1 MLNIPTELLRTLV
14 SVVDLRSFTKAAQ
27 LLGVTQPAV
36 SAQIKRLQFLLGYE
50 LLDKSAPGVILTAR
64 GEMVVAQ
71 ARRMLSIN
79 DQIAQLSG
87 SQPTAQTLRVGIP
100 GDFAGVRIPATL
112 AQFRK
117 RWPEIRFKAS
127 ATSFEN
133 MLRGLRQGDL
143 DLCVAV
149 AGTKPAL
156 EAHHL
161 WIDQAVWVRSDVTN
175 LDPDGPVPLVS
186 FGEDC
191 SCRHMAV
198 NALNRIGRECDF
210 VFTSRSIASLE
221 AAVQAG
227 LGIMVLPKS
236 RVLQTSLTVWEDP
249 PLPEL
254 PQLYCGIYLREGGN
268 NRAALE
274 ELADAIAAVLRP
286 QLQVK
291 DGGAAAPDVAPVRA
305 SGSGH

>member
-1 MLNIPTELLRTLV
+1 MLNIPTELLRTFV
-14 SVVDLRSFTKAAQ
+14 TVIDLRGFTKAAQ

-36 SAQIKRLQFLLGYE
+36 SAQVKRLQFLLGFE
-50 LLDKSAPGVILTAR
+50 LLDKSAPGVILTPR
-64 GEMVVAQ
+64 GELVATN
-71 ARRMLSIN
+71 ARKMLSVN
-79 DQIAQLSG
+79 DQIAQLGDGPVS
-87 SQPTAQTLRVGIP
+87 AQTLRVALP

-117 RWPEIRFKAS
+117 RWPDIRFKVS

-143 DLCVAV
+143 DLVIAI
-149 AGTKPAL
+149 ANSKPAI

-161 WIDQAVWVRSDVTN
+161 WIDQAVWVRSNATA
-175 LDPDGPVPLVS
+175 LDPTAPVPLVS

-191 SCRHMAV
+191 SCRYTAV
-198 NALNRIGRECDF
+198 NALHRLGRECDF

-221 AAVQAG
+221 AAVLAG
-227 LGIMVLPKS
+227 LGVMVLPRS
-236 RVLQTSLTVWEDP
+236 RVPQTKLSVWEDA

-254 PQLYCGIYLREGGN
+254 PQLYCGIYLREGGE

-274 ELADAIAAVLRP
+274 ELADDIAAVLRP
-286 QLQVK
+286 QLQVRE
-291 DGGAAAPDVAPVRA
+291 GRGATLETELVRAGA
-305 SGSGH
+305 SGS

>member
-14 SVVDLRSFTKAAQ
+14 TIVDQRSFTKTAQ
-27 LLGVTQPAV
+27 SLGVTQPAV

-50 LLDKSAPGVILTAR
+50 VLDKSAPGVSLTQR
-64 GEMVVAQ
+64 GEMVVVH
-71 ARRMLSIN
+71 ARRLLSIN
-79 DQIAQLSG
+79 DQIVQLDG
-87 SQPTAQTLRVGIP
+87 NKPKAQTIRVGIP

-149 AGTKPAL
+149 TNSKPAI
-156 EAHHL
+156 EAQHL
-161 WIDQAVWVRSDVTN
+161 WIDQAVWVRSDATQ
-175 LDPDGPVPLVS
+175 LDPDGVVPLVS

-191 SCRHMAV
+191 SCRYTAV
-198 NALNRIGRECDF
+198 NALHRIGRECDF

-221 AAVQAG
+221 AAVLAG
-227 LGIMVLPKS
+227 LGVMVLPRS
-236 RVLQTSLTVWEDP
+236 RVPQTALSIWEDA

-254 PQLYCGIYLREGGN
+254 PQLYCGIYLREGGD

-274 ELADAIAAVLRP
+274 DLADEVAKVLRP
-286 QLQVK
+286 QLLVK
-291 DGGAAAPDVAPVRA
+291 EGGAALGVVAAKA
-305 SGSGH
+305 S

>member
-14 SVVDLRSFTKAAQ
+14 AIVDLRSFTRAAQ
-27 LLGVTQPAV
+27 SLGVTQPAV
-36 SAQIKRLQFLLGYE
+36 SAQIKRLHLLLGFE
-50 LLDKSAPGVILTAR
+50 LLDKSAPGVILTPR
-64 GEMVVAQ
+64 GEMVVAH

-79 DQIAQLSG
+79 DQITQLSG
-87 SQPTAQTLRVGIP
+87 GRPTAQTLRVGIP

-117 RWPEIRFKAS
+117 RWPDIRFKAS

-143 DLCVAV
+143 DLCVAI
-149 AGTKPAL
+149 ANSKPAI

-161 WIDQAVWVRSDVTN
+161 WIDQAVWVKSDATV
-175 LDPDGPVPLVS
+175 LEAAGPVPLVS

-191 SCRHMAV
+191 SCRYTAV
-198 NALNRIGRECDF
+198 NALRRVGRDCDF

-221 AAVQAG
+221 AAVLAG
-227 LGIMVLPKS
+227 LGVMVLPRS
-236 RVLQTSLTVWEDP
+236 RVPQTKLAEWEDA

-254 PQLYCGIYLREGGN
+254 PQLYCGIYLREGGD

-274 ELADAIAAVLRP
+274 ELANDIAAVLRP
-286 QLQVK
+286 QLSVTE
-291 DGGAAAPDVAPVRA
+291 GGAAAGDGAEPVRA
-305 SGSGH
+305 TGSS

>member
-14 SVVDLRSFTKAAQ
+14 SVVDQRSFTRAAQ
-27 LLGVTQPAV
+27 SLGVTQPAV

-50 LLDKSAPGVILTAR
+50 LLDKSAPGVSLTPR
-64 GEMVVAQ
+64 GEMVVTQ

-87 SQPTAQTLRVGIP
+87 REPTAQTVRVAIP
-100 GDFAGVRIPATL
+100 GDFAGAKIPGTL

-117 RWPEIRFKAS
+117 RWPDISFVVS

-133 MLRGLRQGDL
+133 MVRGLRQGDI
-143 DLCVAV
+143 DLAV
-149 AGTKPAL
+149 AIAHSQPSI

-161 WIDQAVWVRSDVTN
+161 WVDQAVWVRSDATQ
-175 LDPDGPVPLVS
+175 LDPVGPVPLVS

-191 SCRHMAV
+191 SCRYTAV
-198 NALNRIGRECDF
+198 NALNRVGRECDF

-221 AAVQAG
+221 AAVLAG
-227 LGIMVLPKS
+227 LGIMVLPRC
-236 RVLQTSLTVWEDP
+236 RVPQTALSIWEDA

-254 PQLYCGIYLREGGN
+254 PQLYCGIYLRQGGN
-268 NRAALE
+268 RVALE
-274 ELADAIAAVLRP
+274 ELADEIAAVLRP
-286 QLQVK
+286 SLQLRQ
-291 DGGAAAPDVAPVRA
+291 GGTAAELLSARA
-305 SGSGH
+305 S

>member
-14 SVVDLRSFTKAAQ
+14 TVVDQRSFTKTAQ
-27 LLGVTQPAV
+27 SLGVTQPAV

-50 LLDKSAPGVILTAR
+50 VLDKSAPGVSLTRR
-64 GEMVVAQ
+64 GEMVVVH

-79 DQIAQLSG
+79 DQIVQLDG
-87 SQPTAQTLRVGIP
+87 SQPKAQTIRVAIP
-100 GDFAGVRIPATL
+100 GDFAGVRVPATL
-112 AQFRK
+112 AQFRR

-143 DLCVAV
+143 DLCVAI
-149 AGTKPAL
+149 ANSKPAI
-156 EAHHL
+156 EAQHL
-161 WIDQAVWVRSDVTN
+161 WIDQAVWVRSDATQ
-175 LDPDGPVPLVS
+175 LDADGVVPLVS

-191 SCRHMAV
+191 SCRYTAV
-198 NALNRIGRECDF
+198 NALHRIGRECDF

-221 AAVQAG
+221 AAVLAG
-227 LGIMVLPKS
+227 LGVMVLPRS
-236 RVLQTSLTVWEDP
+236 RVPQTTLTIWEDA

-254 PQLYCGIYLREGGN
+254 PQLYCGIYLREGGD

-274 ELADAIAAVLRP
+274 DLGDEIAKVLRP
-286 QLQVK
+286 QLQVRG
-291 DGGAAAPDVAPVRA
+291 GGAALDVVAAKA
-305 SGSGH
+305 S